1 MNIKKIKFSPWF
13 VTFMKVVIIIMVSIL
28 CGFIAE
34 YIYNFHSTGYV
45 KDFDLEQAD
54 KTGLTKQNDWYIIG
68 ENGATIRF
76 SIDNKYIKKFEYGF
90 EGRDA
95 GILMNCQVRL
105 LYKTNSKKFVGVK
118 IIKDKNPFIN
128 KKSVVNVNRKLSG
141 IEIRFPKST
150 AGAKITYAK
159 VSNKYRFIPERFLF
173 FMVTAFVLMM
183 LYCFR
188 NAWMDKPEN
197 IFLIFSISIGTLF
210 VVVNPFIKSG
220 WDEDVHFTR
229 VYEHPIMHRAVENF
243 EVKDFL
249 DGKVV
254 SWPYNPP
261 HSKEEKSEYSARLNM
276 YGDYKDEYALGY
288 KKENLSKK
296 SYSIYDIAYL
306 NQVAGVKIGEIL
318 NLDFQYVYMLGR
330 WFNIIE
336 YSLLMFFAV
345 KILKHGKRLLSI
357 IALMPTPMF
366 IAVNYAYDPFVT
378 GCLSIAV
385 AIIINE
391 LADNKNKIK
400 NKNIVIFLLFMA
412 LGCLPKAVYI
422 PLVLL
427 GMLLGKDKF
436 NSKKQK
442 IIFRVSVVAEF
453 LLLMSTFVLPSLI
466 AKNNSNTDSRVP
478 GTNVGK
484 QLGYIFAY
492 PVNYA
497 MTMINEFRK
506 TFMDYTFGKSIYGL
520 LGHLKQTPFV
530 PLIVALICFVI
541 ITDKYG
547 GKDVVFDI
555 RQKIGISV
563 VLVMIVSLI
572 WTALYLSFNT
582 VGSDKIVGVQ
592 GRYYIPFILLFYLMF
607 GTGKIKNTIKPRTYN
622 LIIYTTSALILLGTI
637 YIRFLE
643 PFCM

>member
-1 MNIKKIKFSPWF
+1 
-13 VTFMKVVIIIMVSIL
+13 
-28 CGFIAE
+28 
-34 YIYNFHSTGYV
+34 
-45 KDFDLEQAD
+45 
-54 KTGLTKQNDWYIIG
+54 
-68 ENGATIRF
+68 
-76 SIDNKYIKKFEYGF
+76 
-90 EGRDA
+90 
-95 GILMNCQVRL
+95 
-105 LYKTNSKKFVGVK
+105 
-118 IIKDKNPFIN
+118 
-128 KKSVVNVNRKLSG
+128 
-141 IEIRFPKST
+141 
-150 AGAKITYAK
+150 
-159 VSNKYRFIPERFLF
+159 
-173 FMVTAFVLMM
+173 
-183 LYCFR
+183 
-188 NAWMDKPEN
+188 
-197 IFLIFSISIGTLF
+197 
-210 VVVNPFIKSG
+210 
-220 WDEDVHFTR
+220 
-229 VYEHPIMHRAVENF
+229 
-243 EVKDFL
+243 
-249 DGKVV
+249 
-254 SWPYNPP
+254 
-261 HSKEEKSEYSARLNM
+261 
-276 YGDYKDEYALGY
+276 
-288 KKENLSKK
+288 
-296 SYSIYDIAYL
+296 
-306 NQVAGVKIGEIL
+306 
-318 NLDFQYVYMLGR
+318 
-330 WFNIIE
+330 
-336 YSLLMFFAV
+336 MFFAV